1 MHSNLNSELKRIHAE
16 EAFFDKTMKRW
27 LAIISI
33 AIFALIALIAHSVHE
48 STTIKD
54 NFEECKIESVHAFSV
69 YGTTTALRCKL
80 RDSEYRVITK
90 MQAPIVG
97 EVRECYEVNNGAV
110 RCYE

>member
-1 MHSNLNSELKRIHAE
+1 MHSNLNSELKKIHAE
-16 EAFFDKTMKRW
+16 EAFFDKTMKKW
-27 LAIISI
+27 LSI
-33 AIFALIALIAHSVHE
+33 FTVVVFAFIAFVSYLVYE

-80 RDSEYRVITK
+80 RDNEYRVITK

-97 EVRECYEVNNGAV
+97 EVRKCYEVNNGAV
-110 RCYE
+110 RCHE